1 MKSRKLLLN
10 VLMIAVCVTC
20 FSLGTAHAVV
30 PDLVDWADTWFKVK
44 LTRVVY
50 QFSDTGVKPDP
61 SYPLPESMGSTY
73 LHITG
78 WDQGTETLT
87 ADIYRKDHNTGQW
100 VTTPFATIGIQYFA
114 GTALKFIGSAQLE
127 TPNDVT
133 MSLVFYFKG
142 KKDWNDEF
150 ILWGITNVSTMASS
164 MLEIDDAPGS
174 TERWAG
180 SAMIIGPMVRGS
192 SVPFTPTE

>member
-1 MKSRKLLLN
+1 MKARKLLLN
-10 VLMIAVCVTC
+10 VLLVTVGVTC
-20 FSLGTAHAVV
+20 FALGTAHAVV
-30 PDLVDWADTWFKVK
+30 PDLGDWADTWFKVK
-44 LTRVVY
+44 LTGVVY
-50 QFSDTGVKPDP
+50 HFSDTGVKPDP
-61 SYPLPESMGSTY
+61 SYPLPESMGSAY

-78 WDQGTETLT
+78 WDEIDTLT

-100 VTTPFATIGIQYFA
+100 VTTPFATIGIRYFA

-127 TPNDVT
+127 IPNDVT

-142 KKDWNDEF
+142 RKDWDGEF

-164 MLEIDDAPGS
+164 ILEIDDAPGS

-180 SAMIIGPMVRGS
+180 SVTIVGPMVSESR
-192 SVPFTPTE
+192 VPFTPTE

>member
-1 MKSRKLLLN
+1 MKARKLLLN
-10 VLMIAVCVTC
+10 ILMVAVCVTC
-20 FSLGTAHAVV
+20 FALGTAHAVV
-30 PDLVDWADTWFKVK
+30 PDLGDWADTWFKVK

-50 QFSDTGVKPDP
+50 HFSDTGVKPDP
-61 SYPLPESMGSTY
+61 SYPLPESMGKAY
-73 LHITG
+73 LNITG

-100 VTTPFATIGIQYFA
+100 VTTPFATIGIRYFA

-127 TPNDVT
+127 TLNDVT

-142 KKDWNDEF
+142 RKDWNDEF

-164 MLEIDDAPGS
+164 VLEIDDALDS
-174 TERWAG
+174 TERWVG
-180 SAMIIGPMVRGS
+180 SVMIVGPMVRGS
-192 SVPFTPTE
+192 SVPFTPTK